1 MREGH
6 AQVGGGI
13 RMYRRILVAL
23 DGTHTSNLALEEALK
38 VASDQKASV
47 RLVHVV
53 DLDIA
58 RFDVTWFEAVK

>member
-1 MREGH
+1 
-6 AQVGGGI
+6 
-13 RMYRRILVAL
+13 MYRRILVAL

-47 RLVHVV
+47 RFVHVV

-58 RFDVTWFEAVK
+58 RLDVTWFEAVK